1 MKFKSSFSPEMS
13 FFGAFQRQAMG
24 WLSKPHEAGADDD
37 PADPDSFPAHPRMG
51 NKVFLEASV
60 L

>member
-1 MKFKSSFSPEMS
+1 MS